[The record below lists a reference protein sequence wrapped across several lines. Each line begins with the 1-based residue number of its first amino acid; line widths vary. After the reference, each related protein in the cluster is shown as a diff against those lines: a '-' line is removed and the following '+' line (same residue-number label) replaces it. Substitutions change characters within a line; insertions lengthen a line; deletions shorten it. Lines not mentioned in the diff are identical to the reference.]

1 MSRWVRREGVD
12 FESKRERA
20 RTSAVRRTRG
30 TPQRGGVDVSR
41 VSAESGGRSRTQRE
55 IEAKNGP
62 LMKCPFCGSFDN
74 RVIDSRLSSGGE
86 VTRRRRECEGCERRY
101 TTYERVEQVLPL
113 VVKRDDRRE
122 AFDRMKVLAGLRRA
136 CEKRPVS
143 EEQLERVVD
152 SIERELVDAGDKE
165 VASTSIG
172 EKVMLQLKD
181 LDQVAY
187 VRFASV
193 YRSFKDIREF
203 MTELS
208 GLLDRPPGNK
218 ERA

>member
-1 MSRWVRREGVD
+1 
-12 FESKRERA
+12 
-20 RTSAVRRTRG
+20 
-30 TPQRGGVDVSR
+30 
-41 VSAESGGRSRTQRE
+41 
-55 IEAKNGP
+55 
-62 LMKCPFCGSFDN
+62 MKCPFCGSFDN

-143 EEQLERVVD
+143 EEQLDKVVD

-165 VASTSIG
+165 VPSTTIG
-172 EKVMLQLKD
+172 EKVMIQLKD

-208 GLLDRPPGNK
+208 GLLDRPAGTK